1 MQKRVYFIM
10 SKPERQTL
18 LIVESLPPS
27 RAEGLADL
35 LEKVARTGWMDAYT
49 ARQRLVGRGPSLF
62 AQGERRELV
71 PMAVLLEDHKL
82 RCWLIDPVTPLFAPA
97 RLRSLRITEDA
108 IDFTTGSGP
117 LRLERGMPVVAV
129 LADTSGR
136 AAEKNLKHLMAQRLY
151 QGAGAAD
158 ALADTALQRAI
169 LRAEPVLDLYLLA
182 AEGGIQGAIR
192 ILPGGFDPAGLGARA
207 TLSGA
212 GNLEQI
218 LDLTRSHAGSCTLS
232 LDFGLANLPGCRLK
246 NAEDGPRWQQDNLE
260 SLTRY
265 GWLLVALA
273 AGQTVTAAA
282 DATGFLAGE
291 LAPELT
297 EIVREEATTQ
307 TGGSA
312 APETATQPGSL
323 PPPPTAGRERE
334 VRHWLGLVF
343 GATAGL
349 GASLAAGGH
358 QLLGGVITFGM
369 RTGLLPA
376 SLAVACLWSGFYF
389 LRLKRRIENTP
400 TSKTRSL
407 AMGLVEVQGRAV
419 RKYALVAPMT
429 QMPCVYYRL
438 RKYRR
443 DRNNR
448 WVLSSASDS
457 GHVPFYLEDDTGR
470 VKVDPRR
477 ATVNTRTR
485 QEGHGGQFN
494 MLFGRSGGGDEKWI
508 EDLVPEGTSLY
519 VLGEATEFGLRR
531 PALRTRLV
539 TALQELKRDPDALS
553 RYDTNGDG
561 RICEQEWAYARA
573 DLEERL
579 LHASLKAEAA
589 SATPE
594 DRVIIRRPRQRSLPF
609 VIAQSSSETH
619 LTRRY
624 GLYCLPLFLT
634 ALLAAV
640 WTFMVVGGRTG

>member
-1 MQKRVYFIM
+1 MYAIM
-10 SKPERQTL
+10 SIPERQTL

-71 PMAVLLEDHKL
+71 PIAVLLEDHKL
-82 RCWLIDPVTPLFAPA
+82 RCWLIDPVTPLFAPT

-129 LADTSGR
+129 LADTSGK

-158 ALADTALQRAI
+158 ALADTDLQRAI
-169 LRAEPVLDLYLLA
+169 LRAEPVLDLYLL
-182 AEGGIQGAIR
+182 EEDGGIQGAMR
-192 ILPGGFDPAGLGARA
+192 VLPGGFDPAGLGARA

-212 GNLEQI
+212 GNLEQM
-218 LDLTRSHAGSCTLS
+218 LDLARSYAGSCTLS

-246 NAEDGPRWQQDNLE
+246 KAEDGPRWQQDNLE

-273 AGQTVTAAA
+273 AVQSIPAAA
-282 DATGFLAGE
+282 DAAGLLPGE
-291 LAPELT
+291 LVPELA
-297 EIVREEATTQ
+297 EILTEEAPTR
-307 TGGSA
+307 TGSGA
-312 APETATQPGSL
+312 APEAAAKSASL
-323 PPPPTAGRERE
+323 PPPPSAGRERE
-334 VRHWLGLVF
+334 ARHWLGLLF

-358 QLLGGVITFGM
+358 QLLGGVVTFGL

-376 SLAVACLWSGFYF
+376 SLAVGCLWSGFYF

-457 GHVPFYLEDDTGR
+457 GHVPFYVEDETGR

-494 MLFGRSGGGDEKWI
+494 MLFGRSGGGGDEKWI
-508 EDLVPEGTSLY
+508 EDLIPEGTSLY
-519 VLGEATEFGLRR
+519 VLGEATAYGMRR
-531 PALRTRLV
+531 PALRERLM

-561 RICEQEWAYARA
+561 RICEQEWAQARA
-573 DLEERL
+573 DTEERL
-579 LHASLKAEAA
+579 LHASLKADAA
-589 SATPE
+589 AVWPE

-609 VIAQSSSETH
+609 VIAQSTSETH

-624 GLYCLPLFLT
+624 GRFCLPLFLAAVLAATWT
-634 ALLAAV
+634 ALVL
-640 WTFMVVGGRTG
+640 TGAPG